1 MYICVLSSTTTCVL
15 TYVLKIWI
23 FLLLYPFC
31 IFYKLWFD
39 YIVPEHS
46 NASAWLYKAVAG
58 LAGALASFQCVGH
71 STMDLDESWI
81 MNVCAHVGGVLFRLC
96 TCIYID
102 SLGRWAQAPLYIYPS
117 RISLLLLHYRHTERN
132 WVPVDPTNPDIIMQ
146 GQRRRV
152 GAVELPVAY
161 MKPHSLPRRYALGPR
176 RLSPLKLQRFTDLS
190 CAAKFKYA

>member
-117 RISLLLLHYRHTERN
+117 RISLLLLHYGHTEKK
-132 WVPVDPTNPDIIMQ
+132 
-146 GQRRRV
+146 
-152 GAVELPVAY
+152 L
-161 MKPHSLPRRYALGPR
+161 SPRRSNESRHHHAGSASSCRCCRTACCLYEA
-176 RLSPLKLQRFTDLS
+176 PLTPQTLCTGT
-190 CAAKFKYA
+190 AAAISAQASAFYRSILCCWV